1 MEKFSLLH
9 FLKSPAKDAY
19 LPEEKTPAPASS
31 NEDKSEALSLFFKN
45 HEKRKNDILKNRK

>member
-9 FLKSPAKDAY
+9 FLKSPVKDAY
-19 LPEEKTPAPASS
+19 PPAEKTPAPADSK
-31 NEDKSEALSLFFKN
+31 EDKSEALSLFFKN